1 MTSESVSH
9 TTPSYTGGVPPQNFF
24 ASRRPVGGKLV
35 AVMQGRLDGRGL
47 KLILQPSRAVCRGE
61 IHELIVSTEQGIGP
75 GSTVNRVTYIGFI
88 EFDPGGVIYIG
99 DTVRIGNMEIGR
111 IAGFDSTHLPNHM
124 NIVIA
129 AAELKSGLERGLSLE
144 QVVAIQG
151 VPSEN
156 EK

>member
-1 MTSESVSH
+1 MKPE
-9 TTPSYTGGVPPQNFF
+9 PSLDNGEPHTGGLPPRDFF

-47 KLILQPSRAVCRGE
+47 QLILQPSRAVCRSE
-61 IHELIVSTEQGIGP
+61 VHELIVSTEHGIGP
-75 GSTVNRVTYIGFI
+75 GSTVNRVTYVGFI
-88 EFDPGGVIYIG
+88 EFDLGGVIYIG
-99 DTVRIGNMEIGR
+99 DTVRIGNVEIGR

-144 QVVAIQG
+144 QAVTIQSA
-151 VPSEN
+151 PL
-156 EK
+156 EKEK

>member
-1 MTSESVSH
+1 MTSKSVLNKAQ
-9 TTPSYTGGVPPQNFF
+9 PYTGGVPPQNFF

-47 KLILQPSRAVCRGE
+47 QLILQPSRAVCQGE

-75 GSTVNRVTYIGFI
+75 GSTVNRVTYVGFV
-88 EFDPGGVIYIG
+88 EFDPGGVIYFG

-144 QVVAIQG
+144 QAVTIQG
-151 VPSEN
+151 VPSKK